1 MSTEPS
7 HGPIHGQSHGQGHR
21 PDHEPGQGPIHG
33 PGQGLSRESTL
44 RELTTDEG
52 VLRYHEA
59 GDGPPLLLL
68 HGSGPG
74 VTGWRNY
81 RGNLA
86 ALAGRF
92 RCLVLEFPGFGVS
105 DPTGAHP
112 MAAAPGAALRL
123 LDGLG
128 IERADVIGNSMGG
141 IVGAQVAISD
151 PARVRRLVTI
161 GGLGVNLF
169 SPGPGEGVR
178 LLTEFVEHPTREAL
192 VRWLHSMVY
201 DPALV
206 TEEMVEE
213 RWAQATEP
221 DTLAA
226 SRRMYG
232 RAALAARAAAA
243 RSDAPPYW
251 ATLHRLKAPTLI
263 TWGRDDRVSPLD
275 MALVPMRTIPGAE
288 LHVFPDCGH
297 WVMIEQR
304 AAWESAVLAFL
315 TREEAP

>member
-7 HGPIHGQSHGQGHR
+7 Y
-21 PDHEPGQGPIHG
+21 
-33 PGQGLSRESTL
+33 ESTL
-44 RELTTDEG
+44 RELATDQG

-59 GDGPPLLLL
+59 GDGPPLVLL

-74 VTGWRNY
+74 VTGWRNF

-86 ALAGRF
+86 ALAERF
-92 RCLVLEFPGFGVS
+92 RCLILEFPGFGVS

-112 MAAAPGAALRL
+112 MAAAPGAVLRL

-128 IERADVIGNSMGG
+128 IEQADLIGNSMGG
-141 IVGAQVAISD
+141 IVAAQVAVSH
-151 PARVRRLVTI
+151 PGRVRRLVTV
-161 GGLGVNLF
+161 GGLGTNLF

-178 LLTEFVEHPTREAL
+178 LLTEFAERPTREAL

-206 TEEMVEE
+206 TGELVEE
-213 RWAQATEP
+213 RWAQATHP
-221 DTLAA
+221 DALASA
-226 SRRMYG
+226 RRMYG
-232 RAALAARAAAA
+232 RAAVAARTAALAA
-243 RSDAPPYW
+243 SDAPPYW
-251 ATLHRLKAPTLI
+251 ATLHRIRAKTLI

-275 MALVPMRTIPGAE
+275 MAIVPMRTIPDAE

-315 TREEAP
+315 TRKEAP